1 MRRLL
6 RTTLALTLVL
16 TVSVFSSIG
25 CWDKK
30 ELDKLAIV
38 AGFGVDQVQ
47 TAEGDRLLLTAQ
59 IIKADQVISPEQAG
73 GSGKQSFLTDQS
85 YGRTVFEGV
94 RNFTFES
101 SRRLFFPHNRV
112 LIIGESLARSGL
124 HPIIDFFIRDP
135 EPRPKQ
141 YVLVAK
147 GKAADILSVKT
158 GLEEI
163 PALAIYELLQ
173 DYGAT
178 SKVYPVTLQDLTK
191 DLASKTKTAVLPM
204 IELVSTSKK
213 KTIMLDGTA
222 VFKSDRMVGELNIN
236 ETRGLLWVLGKVH
249 SGIIV
254 FKLPPYRHDISM
266 EILEA
271 NRQIRPELRNGK
283 PHVTV
288 VIDVEMIIGEITLTK
303 NLTVPRENEKLE
315 RMASQ
320 GIKKEIRAALAKARQ
335 FNTDFFGFGEAF
347 HSRRPKAWKT
357 FGPNW
362 DQIFP
367 QLPVEI
373 KVSTVIRR
381 VGEATKFPILQ

>member
-1 MRRLL
+1 M
-6 RTTLALTLVL
+6 
-16 TVSVFSSIG
+16 
-25 CWDKK
+25 
-30 ELDKLAIV
+30 
-38 AGFGVDQVQ
+38 
-47 TAEGDRLLLTAQ
+47 
-59 IIKADQVISPEQAG
+59 
-73 GSGKQSFLTDQS
+73 
-85 YGRTVFEGV
+85 
-94 RNFTFES
+94 
-101 SRRLFFPHNRV
+101 
-112 LIIGESLARSGL
+112 
-124 HPIIDFFIRDP
+124 
-135 EPRPKQ
+135 
-141 YVLVAK
+141 
-147 GKAADILSVKT
+147 
-158 GLEEI
+158 
-163 PALAIYELLQ
+163 AIYELLQ

-303 NLTVPRENEKLE
+303 KPYRP
-315 RMASQ
+315 A
-320 GIKKEIRAALAKARQ
+320 
-335 FNTDFFGFGEAF
+335 GE
-347 HSRRPKAWKT
+347 
-357 FGPNW
+357 
-362 DQIFP
+362 
-367 QLPVEI
+367 
-373 KVSTVIRR
+373 
-381 VGEATKFPILQ
+381 